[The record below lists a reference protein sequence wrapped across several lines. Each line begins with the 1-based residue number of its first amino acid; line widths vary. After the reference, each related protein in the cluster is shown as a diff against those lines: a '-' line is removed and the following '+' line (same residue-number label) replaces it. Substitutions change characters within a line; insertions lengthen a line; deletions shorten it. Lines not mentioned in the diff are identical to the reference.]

1 MSCVGDRGLWLF
13 GIGRPFSD
21 LPSRA
26 VVSPG
31 SGHGSEAGRC
41 IDGGL
46 GSFSEYPVR
55 PECVCGLTLE

>member
-31 SGHGSEAGRC
+31 SGHGSKAGGC
-41 IDGGL
+41 IDGGP

-55 PECVCGLTLE
+55 PE